1 MFFFSNCLQTCVRFV
16 YDSLVTIYSE
26 NAVLLALSL
35 CCFIHAVKY
44 MMPLISNLIVTVSD
58 HCLSSTLRPK
68 PYISNTPEN
77 WYFLPKHHM
86 GKENKHQDDIK

>member
-1 MFFFSNCLQTCVRFV
+1 MFFFSNSLQTFVRFV

-44 MMPLISNLIVTVSD
+44 MMPSLISMSV
-58 HCLSSTLRPK
+58 
-68 PYISNTPEN
+68 
-77 WYFLPKHHM
+77 
-86 GKENKHQDDIK
+86 